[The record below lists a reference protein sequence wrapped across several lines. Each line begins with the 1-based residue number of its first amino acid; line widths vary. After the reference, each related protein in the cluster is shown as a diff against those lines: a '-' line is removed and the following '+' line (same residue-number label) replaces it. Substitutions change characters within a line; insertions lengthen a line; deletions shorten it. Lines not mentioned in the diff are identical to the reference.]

1 MTEKK
6 RERERDCRPKECNR
20 RFRIIALE
28 NLVSV
33 QIEMG
38 KRMTEL

>member
-1 MTEKK
+1 MIERKK
-6 RERERDCRPKECNR
+6 KERDCRPKECNR
-20 RFRIIALE
+20 RFRIVALE